1 MKVYFAKYIREERST
16 TFKNCLKNFT
26 FNKPTSHGD
35 FEQTFNFKKIVK
47 IGTKLIRQKFQL
59 FTFNFS
65 LLGSKPGL
73 TFIVFM
79 YVLYFE
85 ISV

>member
-1 MKVYFAKYIREERST
+1 MLTFCQFYSSCCIDLDIYKILFSYFAKYIREERST

-47 IGTKLIRQKFQL
+47 IGTKLGK
-59 FTFNFS
+59 S
-65 LLGSKPGL
+65 S
-73 TFIVFM
+73 
-79 YVLYFE
+79 
-85 ISV
+85 S